1 MFIFCCDKI
10 KIDKNNKNGVFV
22 KMITDFKLNS
32 FYCSDF
38 DIDKNINDILDVSS
52 YSDNMKITIDEIE
65 QIKERYNIETVYYGY
80 ILWSDLE
87 STSKVNAEYLS
98 FKIPYFEKDGKLY
111 APMKI
116 HNEWFLFEESMYG
129 NSEIFD
135 SVLKWGCGKIYTSLN
150 EENMYECIA
159 MTFSTDEKISISKLE
174 KSFVQCVLTRLGNIG
189 DLIKRN
195 L

>member
-1 MFIFCCDKI
+1 ML
-10 KIDKNNKNGVFV
+10 
-22 KMITDFKLNS
+22 MDFKLNS

-38 DIDKNINDILDVSS
+38 DIDNKVNDVLEVSS
-52 YSDNMKITIDEIE
+52 YSDNMKISMEDIE
-65 QIKERYNIETVYYGY
+65 NIKKKYDIETVYYGY

-87 STSKVNAEYLS
+87 STSKVNAEYLA

-116 HNEWFLFEESMYG
+116 HNVWHLFEENMYG

-135 SVLKWGCGKIYTSLN
+135 SVLRWGCGQIYTNLTYS
-150 EENMYECIA
+150 NMYECIA
-159 MTFSTDEKISISKLE
+159 MTFSTDERISISKLE
-174 KSFVQCVLTRLGNIG
+174 KSFMQCVLTRMGNIG